1 MKLRIK
7 KIISKIPIIRL
18 LVHALYVFFN
28 DKIFNFFFKFFP
40 STGKMYYS
48 KMQKE
53 NYKKY
58 TENFTDTKNLCVGN
72 FNAQEKY
79 PYKEYLLEHFKGNKK
94 TALDFAC
101 GMGRMMLHMSN
112 EFKVVDGVDLSQ
124 NNLAFAK
131 KYLAE
136 NNLTSERYNLYLSD
150 GLSVDIP
157 DKKYNFIY

>member
-7 KIISKIPIIRL
+7 KIISKIPIIGL
-18 LVHALYVFFN
+18 LVRALYVFLN
-28 DKIFNFFFKFFP
+28 DKILNLFFQFFP
-40 STGKMYYS
+40 SKGKIYYS
-48 KMQKE
+48 NMQKE

-58 TENFTDTKNLCVGN
+58 TENFLDTKNLCVGN
-72 FNAQEKY
+72 FNAQESY

-112 EFKVVDGVDLSQ
+112 EFEVVDGVDLSQ

-131 KYLAE
+131 KYLSE
-136 NNLTSERYNLYLSD
+136 NNLPSKRYNLYLSD

-157 DKKYNFIY
+157 KKI